1 MSQKKGLSK
10 AKDSEQTLFK
20 LGDKEL
26 EAIGRNIYKL
36 RKSRGQSQATLAEA
50 LGYKQANSI
59 SKLESGSSVT
69 LDNLCAIANYYKVS
83 LNYFITGE
91 DSAFSVDSLSPYINF
106 EYTPFYNPDIDTQ
119 TYMLPVIKINSA
131 LYNALIKITV
141 ANTTEALPEKLRK
154 EWIDDIKNE
163 FVNTPLNEEFY
174 SFIALSDDILNED
187 TCDSHRAIMK
197 ILESTKASSKPN

>member
-1 MSQKKGLSK
+1 MTQKNIKTDTND
-10 AKDSEQTLFK
+10 AEQVKFK
-20 LGDKEL
+20 LNPDEL
-26 EAIGRNIYKL
+26 LKIGNNIAKL
-36 RKSRGQSQATLAEA
+36 RKKHNQTQQTLAKA
-50 LGYKQANSI
+50 LNYGAPNSI
-59 SKLESGSSVT
+59 SKLENGKNIT
-69 LDNLCAIANYYKVS
+69 LDVLCALAKYYQVS
-83 LNYFITGE
+83 LNYFITGK
-91 DSAFSVDSLSPYINF
+91 DTGFSIDALSRYIDLK
-106 EYTPFYNPDIDTQ
+106 YTPFYNPDIDTK

-141 ANTTEALPEKLRK
+141 ANNTEALPEKLRK
-154 EWIDDIKNE
+154 EWINDIKNE

>member
-1 MSQKKGLSK
+1 MSQKKDNDQ
-10 AKDSEQTLFK
+10 ALFK
-20 LGDKEL
+20 LEDNEL
-26 EAIGRNIYKL
+26 EAIGRNICKL
-36 RKSRGQSQATLAEA
+36 RKSRNQSQATLAEA
-50 LGYKQANSI
+50 LGYKQPNSI
-59 SKLESGSSVT
+59 SKLESGNGIT

-91 DSAFSVDSLSPYINF
+91 DSAFSVDSLSPYIGF
-106 EYTPFYNPDIDTQ
+106 EYTPFYNPDIDTK

-141 ANTTEALPEKLRK
+141 ANNTEALPEKLRK

-187 TCDSHRAIMK
+187 TCDSHRAIIK
-197 ILESTKASSKPN
+197 ILESTKATSKPN